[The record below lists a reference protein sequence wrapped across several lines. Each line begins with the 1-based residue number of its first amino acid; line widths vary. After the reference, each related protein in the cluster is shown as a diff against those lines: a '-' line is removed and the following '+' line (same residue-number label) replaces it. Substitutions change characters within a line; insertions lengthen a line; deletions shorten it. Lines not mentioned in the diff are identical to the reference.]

1 LYAMQRFYLYSLLL
15 SLLHMWEIWQDVA
28 LTIIN
33 FGFIVTAVPA
43 VIRNYQLKEVKSQS
57 LLMYLSTSVLLTV
70 MAYVF
75 FTLNFLTSS
84 LSTLGTG
91 IMWYLLTAQK
101 ILYSK

>member
-1 LYAMQRFYLYSLLL
+1 MY
-15 SLLHMWEIWQDVA
+15 MWEVWQDGV

-33 FGFIVTAVPA
+33 FGFIVTVIPA

-57 LLMYLSTSVLLTV
+57 LLMYLSTAVLLTV

-75 FTLNFLTSS
+75 FTLNFFTSS

-91 IMWYLLTAQK
+91 IMWFLLTAQK
-101 ILYSK
+101 IIYSK